1 MSAKILLDRI
11 IPARE
16 FFSLELR
23 NGDILRVID
32 VEGKQVVDLVALNAS
47 NKNEKLS
54 CVYSTI
60 LNGTWKLSQG
70 HTLYSNLTNP
80 VFTILADKVGLHFTG
95 GGFCTEEM
103 NYARFKEHGTRN
115 CSDNLTKAFR
125 SYGIQR
131 HDFDFDCCFNIFM
144 NLDYPPDG
152 SMKLDEPPSKP
163 GDYIELRAEMDS
175 IVAISNCPQDRNP
188 CNAFNPTP
196 IRIRVFS
203 PNLT

>member
-60 LNGTWKLSQG
+60 LSGTWKLSQG
-70 HTLYSNLTNP
+70 HTLYSNLTNT
-80 VFTILADKVGLHFTG
+80 VFTILED
-95 GGFCTEEM
+95 
-103 NYARFKEHGTRN
+103 
-115 CSDNLTKAFR
+115 
-125 SYGIQR
+125 
-131 HDFDFDCCFNIFM
+131 
-144 NLDYPPDG
+144 
-152 SMKLDEPPSKP
+152 
-163 GDYIELRAEMDS
+163 
-175 IVAISNCPQDRNP
+175 
-188 CNAFNPTP
+188 
-196 IRIRVFS
+196 
-203 PNLT
+203 